1 MRDPVDEFAELTDT
15 IRALRQRHQDLRL
28 ALLKPGTRRR
38 SNRFE
43 VVVRSQTRRTL
54 DLTAL
59 PAEILANP
67 RYFKTTQTPIVTV
80 RPLDSPAAKDG
91 DIILI
96 E

>member
-1 MRDPVDEFAELTDT
+1 MRDPVDEFAELTET
-15 IRALRQRHQDLRL
+15 IRALGQRHRDLRL
-28 ALLKPGTRRR
+28 ALLKPGVRRR
-38 SNRFE
+38 SNRYE

-54 DLTAL
+54 DLTSL

-67 RYFKTTQTPIVTV
+67 RYFKTTQSPIVTI
-80 RPLDSPAAKDG
+80 RPLGSPAARDD